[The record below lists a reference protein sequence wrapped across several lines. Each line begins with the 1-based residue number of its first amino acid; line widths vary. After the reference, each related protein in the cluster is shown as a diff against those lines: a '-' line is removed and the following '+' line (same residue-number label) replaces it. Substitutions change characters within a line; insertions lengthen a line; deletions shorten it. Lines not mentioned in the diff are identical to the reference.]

1 MPTRNLKFFL
11 PIGALVLAALIA
23 VYAGSRSLDT
33 ETIPVP
39 INVEATSTSL
49 QPTQQQPEKSSVP
62 NATAPVAPQTPTTI
76 TANTSVSS
84 TEAATLIAGTQH
96 YTLSVL
102 PGETLATA
110 MQHLAS
116 TNPSF
121 TYTTKEYPGLGLF
134 VQSINGTV
142 NEKSYY
148 WFLYVNGKQSSTGI
162 SATTVHPGDQIEW
175 KYEQ

>member
-1 MPTRNLKFFL
+1 MPTRNLKFLL
-11 PIGALVLAALIA
+11 PIGALVLAALVA
-23 VYAGSRSLDT
+23 VYAGSRSLHT

-39 INVEATSTSL
+39 VNVEATSTSL
-49 QPTQQQPEKSSVP
+49 QPTQQQSVP
-62 NATAPVAPQTPTTI
+62 EATAPVAPQTPTTI
-76 TANTSVSS
+76 TASTSVSS
-84 TEAATLIAGTQH
+84 TETATLTVGTQH

-121 TYTTKEYPGLGLF
+121 TYTTKEYPGIGLF
-134 VQSINGTV
+134 VQSINGTIS
-142 NEKSYY
+142 EKSYY

-162 SATTVHPGDQIEW
+162 SATTIHPGDQIEW